1 MLRKSIPGDEKYF
14 LKIKDQLPIKMT
26 DNSTT
31 TGGFLLGTDEATYL
45 EYINTAYCLTALKGE
60 EVVGFGII
68 FPDAI
73 LRASEVWE
81 KRNDAE
87 LFIDL
92 KEYEQQTLSYFEQLA
107 FLPGHRRLVIKL
119 AYQLAKMAFDAGA
132 ESLMTT
138 TVNKPV
144 LNLAAVPFIKLA
156 NGIHVGNIDEV
167 YPLIG
172 AINSDIWLI
181 DKEEFHQKSQAH
193 RLILWLRAS
202 KIENPLTLHKAK

>member
-1 MLRKSIPGDEKYF
+1 MLRKSIIGDEKHF
-14 LKIKDQLPIKMT
+14 LRIKDRLPIQRT
-26 DNSTT
+26 DGSTT

-45 EYINTAYCLTALKGE
+45 KYIQNAYCLTALKGE
-60 EVVGFGII
+60 EIVGFGII
-68 FPDAI
+68 FPDAM

-81 KRNDAE
+81 KRNDAD
-87 LFIDL
+87 LYIDL
-92 KEYEQQTLSYFEQLA
+92 QKYEQQILCYFEQLA

-119 AYQLAKMAFDAGA
+119 AYQLVKMAFDAGA

-144 LNLAAVPFIKLA
+144 LNLAAVPFIKAA
-156 NGIHVGNIDEV
+156 NGIHVGNIDET

-181 DKEEFHQKSQAH
+181 EREDFYEKSRAH
-193 RLILWLRAS
+193 VLY
-202 KIENPLTLHKAK
+202 PLFTNNSLK